1 MELRKIV
8 FTDGFKFFEQENG
21 KFTDNENEL
30 DADMVYNSL
39 KQIAEL
45 VRDGYLEVASME
57 TYKKI

>member
-21 KFTDNENEL
+21 KFTDNENEI
-30 DADMVYNSL
+30 DADMVYNSIE
-39 KQIAEL
+39 KIAEL
-45 VRDGYLEVASME
+45 VRDGYLSISSIE